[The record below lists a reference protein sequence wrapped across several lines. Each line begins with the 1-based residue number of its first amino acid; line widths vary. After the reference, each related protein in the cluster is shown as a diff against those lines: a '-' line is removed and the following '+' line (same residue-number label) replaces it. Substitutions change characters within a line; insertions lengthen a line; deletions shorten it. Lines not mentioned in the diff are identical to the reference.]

1 MRKREREKEKMRK
14 EKCERKREC
23 MTRREREKMRR
34 EKCQRKRGTER
45 KLTGDS
51 EKEQEK
57 SIDRLTNT

>member
-1 MRKREREKEKMRK
+1 MPEKETVYDKKREGED
-14 EKCERKREC
+14 
-23 MTRREREKMRR
+23 EKMRR

-45 KLTGDS
+45 KLTEDS

>member
-1 MRKREREKEKMRK
+1 MKI

-45 KLTGDS
+45 KLTGES
-51 EKEQEK
+51 EKDQEK
-57 SIDRLTNT
+57 WIDRLTNT

>member
-1 MRKREREKEKMRK
+1 MKI
-14 EKCERKREC
+14 EKCE
-23 MTRREREKMRR
+23 RREREKMRR